1 MEPMKKSMAPG
12 PVAARGR
19 DRRKEPRRAP
29 GGARGC
35 RTRRPHRSG
44 VTDRLRRS
52 WGVRDDRTSVL
63 FMTVYAYGNSIGR
76 CGREG
81 VGVERKLWRTA
92 RTPASDEASTEFPL
106 AFPGRASET
115 RDALAIVAASRRAR
129 THAMS
134 RAAKSAV
141 FAGRSP
147 KPRCVTRRAAHPTPP
162 PTLARGTHPRIPAP
176 PSSLTPRPRVPRP
189 RLPQESSDD
198 DAWLDDVPDD
208 APSPSETPASPAEAS
223 RATPEEGEGPSAS
236 HPPPA
241 RATPTPPND
250 DDDAPAPTKNVAAP
264 DDVAPE
270 ADAVAPDDHNKPRPA
285 HPRACGRPDDA
296 ASA

>member
-1 MEPMKKSMAPG
+1 
-12 PVAARGR
+12 
-19 DRRKEPRRAP
+19 
-29 GGARGC
+29 
-35 RTRRPHRSG
+35 
-44 VTDRLRRS
+44 
-52 WGVRDDRTSVL
+52 
-63 FMTVYAYGNSIGR
+63 
-76 CGREG
+76 
-81 VGVERKLWRTA
+81 
-92 RTPASDEASTEFPL
+92 
-106 AFPGRASET
+106 
-115 RDALAIVAASRRAR
+115 
-129 THAMS
+129 MS

-141 FAGRSP
+141 FAGEESEAEVRHAP
-147 KPRCVTRRAAHPTPP
+147 RRAPTPP

-285 HPRACGRPDDA
+285 HPPAPAVVPMTPLQRRLRRKAAHAAKDA
-296 ASA
+296 FVKHAAGKELAATFMDGAGMALRETRASAQDTSDATRRLQANLWELAATGSTPWQRVPTSVRIPRDAYETHEALAERKIAQASARA